1 MSFKE
6 LKLSSEILE
15 SIEKKG
21 YDEASPIQKKAIPLI
36 LAGHDLLAGAQ
47 TGTGKTAAF
56 SLPILDK
63 MNASKVT
70 GERRK
75 IKTLILTP
83 TRELAV
89 QVAENVKDYGVNLH
103 FKTETIF
110 GGANINV
117 QKSKLR
123 RGIDIVVATPGRL
136 LDHLQQQTI
145 NLKNVETFVLDEA
158 DRMLDMGFIKDIEKI
173 INHLPKEKQTLLF
186 SATFP
191 KEIKSLASSLLQ
203 NPKEVQIAERNAVAD
218 KVTQCVYPVD
228 KERKAALLGH
238 SIKEENWY
246 QVLVFTRTKRGAD
259 KLTKVLN
266 KHDIKADAFHG
277 NKSQAARTK
286 ALENFKAE
294 KTQVLVAT
302 DIAARGIDISLLPQV
317 VNYDLPYLP
326 EDYIH
331 RIGRTARAGQEGRAI
346 SLVSADEVKMLH
358 AIEKLLKFSLPR
370 NIIEGFEPTQELKL
384 APSKPKSNRRKR
396 VNKNKSFNSK
406 RKNNWKQGNSNQKGQ
421 SNTRRKNKD
430 SSKKNKNF

>member
-63 MNASKVT
+63 MNTAKVV
-70 GERRK
+70 GEKRK
-75 IKTLILTP
+75 IRTLIITP

-89 QVAENVKDYGVNLH
+89 QVAENIKVYGANLH

-136 LDHLQQQTI
+136 LDHLQHQTI
-145 NLKNVETFVLDEA
+145 SLKNVETFVLDEA
-158 DRMLDMGFIKDIEKI
+158 DRMLDMGFIKDLEKI
-173 INHLPKEKQTLLF
+173 INHLPKVKQTLLF

-191 KEIKSLASSLLQ
+191 KEIKSLANSLLQ

-218 KVTQCVYPVD
+218 KVTQFIYPVD

-238 SIKEENWY
+238 LIKKENWY
-246 QVLVFTRTKRGAD
+246 QALVFTRTKRGAD
-259 KLTKVLN
+259 KLTKVLK

-277 NKSQAARTK
+277 NKSQGARTK

-302 DIAARGIDISLLPQV
+302 DIAARGIDITHLPQV

-358 AIEKLLKFSLPR
+358 TIEKLLKFTLTR
-370 NIIEGFEPTQELKL
+370 NIIEGFEPTQELKVV
-384 APSKPKSNRRKR
+384 PSKPKSNKR
-396 VNKNKSFNSK
+396 NRGNKNRSFNSQNK
-406 RKNNWKQGNSNQKGQ
+406 KHWKKGSSNPRGQ
-421 SNTRRKNKD
+421 SNTRRKK
-430 SSKKNKNF
+430 

>member
-1 MSFKE
+1 M
-6 LKLSSEILE
+6 
-15 SIEKKG
+15 
-21 YDEASPIQKKAIPLI
+21 
-36 LAGHDLLAGAQ
+36 AGHDLLAGAQ

-63 MNASKVT
+63 MNTAKVV
-70 GERRK
+70 GEKRK
-75 IKTLILTP
+75 IRTLIITP

-89 QVAENVKDYGVNLH
+89 QVAENIKVYGANLH

-136 LDHLQQQTI
+136 LDHLQHQTI
-145 NLKNVETFVLDEA
+145 NLKNVETFVIDEA
-158 DRMLDMGFIKDIEKI
+158 DRMLDMGFIKDLEKI
-173 INHLPKEKQTLLF
+173 INHLPKVKQTLLF

-191 KEIKSLASSLLQ
+191 KEIKSLANSLLQ

-238 SIKEENWY
+238 LIKKENWY

-259 KLTKVLN
+259 KLTKVL
-266 KHDIKADAFHG
+266 KKYGIEADAFHG
-277 NKSQAARTK
+277 NKSQGARTK

-302 DIAARGIDISLLPQV
+302 DIAARGIDITLLPQV

-358 AIEKLLKFSLPR
+358 AIEKLLKFTLTR
-370 NIIEGFEPTQELKL
+370 NIIEGFEPTQELKVV
-384 APSKPKSNRRKR
+384 PSKPKSNKR
-396 VNKNKSFNSK
+396 NRGNKNRSFNSQNK
-406 RKNNWKQGNSNQKGQ
+406 KHWKKGSSNPRGQ
-421 SNTRRKNKD
+421 SNTRRKK
-430 SSKKNKNF
+430 

>member
-6 LKLSSEILE
+6 LKLSSEILKTVE
-15 SIEKKG
+15 EKG
-21 YDEASPIQKKAIPLI
+21 YTEASPIQKKAIPLI
-36 LAGHDLLAGAQ
+36 LEGHDLLAGAQ

-56 SLPILDK
+56 SLPILDR
-63 MNASKVT
+63 MYSSKGT
-70 GERRK
+70 GEKRK
-75 IKTLILTP
+75 IRSLILTP

-89 QVAENVKDYGVNLH
+89 QVTDNVRDYGANLH

-136 LDHLQQQTI
+136 LDHLQQKTI
-145 NLKNVETFVLDEA
+145 NLRDVEIFVLDEA

-173 INHLPKEKQTLLF
+173 IKYLPKERQTLLF

-191 KEIKSLASSLLQ
+191 KEIKALANNLLN

-218 KVTQCVYPVD
+218 KVSQCVYPVD

-266 KHDIKADAFHG
+266 SHDIKADAFHG
-277 NKSQAARTK
+277 NKSQGARTK
-286 ALENFKAE
+286 ALDNFKAE

-302 DIAARGIDISLLPQV
+302 DIAARGIDINLLPQV

-358 AIEKLLKFSLPR
+358 AIEKLLKFTLPR
-370 NIIEGFEPTQELKL
+370 TIIEGFEPTHELQS
-384 APSKPKSNRRKR
+384 APSKPKSNKRKR
-396 VNKNKSFNSK
+396 PNKNRSFDSQK
-406 RKNNWKQGNSNQKGQ
+406 KKNWKPRSSNQKGQ

-430 SSKKNKNF
+430 

>member
-6 LKLSSEILE
+6 LKLSPEILK
-15 SIEKKG
+15 SIEEKG
-21 YDEASPIQKKAIPLI
+21 YDKASPIQKKAIPLI
-36 LAGHDLLAGAQ
+36 LEGHDLLAGAQ

-63 MNASKVT
+63 MNVFKRIGKKRT
-70 GERRK
+70 IR
-75 IKTLILTP
+75 TLILTP

-89 QVAENVKDYGVNLH
+89 QVAENVRDYGSNLH

-110 GGANINV
+110 GGASIHI
-117 QKSKLR
+117 QKSKLKK
-123 RGIDIVVATPGRL
+123 GIDIVVATPGRL

-145 NLKNVETFVLDEA
+145 NLQNVEIFVLDEA
-158 DRMLDMGFIKDIEKI
+158 DRMLDMGFIKDIKKI
-173 INHLPKEKQTLLF
+173 IKYLPKEKQTLLF

-191 KEIKSLASSLLQ
+191 KEIKSLANGLLQ

-238 SIKEENWY
+238 SIKKENWY

-259 KLTKVLN
+259 KLAKVLN
-266 KHDIKADAFHG
+266 KNDIKADAFHG
-277 NKSQAARTK
+277 NKSQGARTK

-302 DIAARGIDISLLPQV
+302 DIAARGIDINLLPQV

-346 SLVSADEVKMLH
+346 SLVSADEFKMLH
-358 AIEKLLKFSLPR
+358 SIEKLLKFNLPR
-370 NIIEGFEPTQELKL
+370 TIIEGFEPVQELKI
-384 APSKPKSNRRKR
+384 ASSKPKPNRRKR
-396 VNKNKSFNSK
+396 PNKKSSFNAK
-406 RKNNWKQGNSNQKGQ
+406 KMKNWKQASSNQKGQ
-421 SNTRRKNKD
+421 RNTRRKNREK
-430 SSKKNKNF
+430 

>member
-6 LKLSSEILE
+6 LNLSIEILK
-15 SIEKKG
+15 SIEEKG
-21 YDEASPIQKKAIPLI
+21 YVEASPIQKKAIPLI
-36 LAGHDLLAGAQ
+36 LEGHDLLAGAQ

-56 SLPILDK
+56 SLPILNK
-63 MNASKVT
+63 IFLSKKHDHQ
-70 GERRK
+70 RK
-75 IKTLILTP
+75 VKSLILTP

-89 QVAENVKDYGVNLH
+89 QVADDIRDYAVNLNL
-103 FKTETIF
+103 KIETIF

-117 QKSKLR
+117 QKSKLK
-123 RGIDIVVATPGRL
+123 RGVDIVVATPGRL
-136 LDHLQQQTI
+136 LDHLQQKTI
-145 NLKNVETFVLDEA
+145 NLKDLDIFVLDEA

-173 INHLPKEKQTLLF
+173 SKYLPKIKQTLLF

-191 KEIKSLASSLLQ
+191 NEIKSLANSILHK
-203 NPKEVQIAERNAVAD
+203 PKEVQIAERNAVAD
-218 KVTQCVYPVD
+218 KVSQCVYPVD
-228 KERKAALLGH
+228 KERKAALLGY

-246 QVLVFTRTKRGAD
+246 QVLVFTRTKRGAN

-266 KHDIKADAFHG
+266 NHEIKADAFHG
-277 NKSQAARTK
+277 NKSQGARTK
-286 ALENFKAE
+286 ALENFKAK

-302 DIAARGIDISLLPQV
+302 DIAARGLDINLLPQV

-370 NIIEGFEPTQELKL
+370 IVIEGFEPTQVLKTE
-384 APSKPKSNRRKR
+384 PSKPKSKRKR
-396 VNKNKSFNSK
+396 AKKNRSFDSQK
-406 RKNNWKQGNSNQKGQ
+406 KKNWKPRSSNQKKAEKYQ
-421 SNTRRKNKD
+421 
-430 SSKKNKNF
+430 KKK

>member
-6 LKLSSEILE
+6 LNLSIEILK
-15 SIEKKG
+15 SIEEKG
-21 YDEASPIQKKAIPLI
+21 YVEASPIQKKAIPLI
-36 LAGHDLLAGAQ
+36 LEGHDLLAGAQ

-56 SLPILDK
+56 SLPILNK
-63 MNASKVT
+63 IFLSKKNDQQ
-70 GERRK
+70 RK
-75 IKTLILTP
+75 VKSLILTP

-89 QVAENVKDYGVNLH
+89 QVADNIRNYGVNLN
-103 FKTETIF
+103 FKIETIF

-117 QKSKLR
+117 QKSRLK
-123 RGIDIVVATPGRL
+123 RGVDIVVATPGRL
-136 LDHLQQQTI
+136 LDHLQKKTI
-145 NLKNVETFVLDEA
+145 NLKDLDIFVLDEA

-173 INHLPKEKQTLLF
+173 SKYLPKIKQTLLF

-191 KEIKSLASSLLQ
+191 NEIKTLANSILHK
-203 NPKEVQIAERNAVAD
+203 PKEVQIAERNTVAD
-218 KVTQCVYPVD
+218 KITQCIYPVD
-228 KERKAALLGH
+228 KERKAALLGY
-238 SIKEENWY
+238 SIKEENWH
-246 QVLVFTRTKRGAD
+246 QVLVFTRTKRGAN

-266 KHDIKADAFHG
+266 NHDIKADAFHG
-277 NKSQAARTK
+277 NKSQGARTK
-286 ALENFKAE
+286 ALENFKAK

-302 DIAARGIDISLLPQV
+302 DIAARGLDINLLPQV

-370 NIIEGFEPTQELKL
+370 NTIEGFEPTQELKL

-406 RKNNWKQGNSNQKGQ
+406 KKNNWKQGNSNQKGQ

-430 SSKKNKNF
+430 S

>member
-63 MNASKVT
+63 MNTAKVV
-70 GERRK
+70 GEKRK
-75 IKTLILTP
+75 IRTLIITP
-83 TRELAV
+83 TRELAI
-89 QVAENVKDYGVNLH
+89 QVAENIKVYGANLH

-136 LDHLQQQTI
+136 LDHLQHQTI

-158 DRMLDMGFIKDIEKI
+158 DRMLDMGFIKDLEKI
-173 INHLPKEKQTLLF
+173 INHLPKVKQTLLF

-191 KEIKSLASSLLQ
+191 KEIKSLANSLLQ

-218 KVTQCVYPVD
+218 KVTQCVCPVD

-238 SIKEENWY
+238 LIKKENWY

-259 KLTKVLN
+259 KLTKVLK

-277 NKSQAARTK
+277 NKSQGARTK
-286 ALENFKAE
+286 ALENFKEE

-302 DIAARGIDISLLPQV
+302 DIAARGIDITLLPQV

-358 AIEKLLKFSLPR
+358 TIEKLLKFTLTR
-370 NIIEGFEPTQELKL
+370 NIIEGFEPTEELKVV
-384 APSKPKSNRRKR
+384 PSKPKSNRRKR
-396 VNKNKSFNSK
+396 GNKNRSLNSQNK
-406 RKNNWKQGNSNQKGQ
+406 KHWKEGSSNPRGQ
-421 SNTRRKNKD
+421 SNTRRKK
-430 SSKKNKNF
+430 

>member
-63 MNASKVT
+63 MNTAKVV
-70 GERRK
+70 GEKRK
-75 IKTLILTP
+75 IRTLIITP

-89 QVAENVKDYGVNLH
+89 QVAENIKVYGANLH

-136 LDHLQQQTI
+136 LDHLQHQTI
-145 NLKNVETFVLDEA
+145 NLKNVETFVIDEA
-158 DRMLDMGFIKDIEKI
+158 DRMLDMGFIKDLEKI
-173 INHLPKEKQTLLF
+173 INHLPKVKQTLLF

-191 KEIKSLASSLLQ
+191 KEIKSLANSLLQ

-238 SIKEENWY
+238 LIKKENWY

-259 KLTKVLN
+259 KLTKVL
-266 KHDIKADAFHG
+266 KKYGIEADAFHG
-277 NKSQAARTK
+277 NKSQGARTK

-302 DIAARGIDISLLPQV
+302 DIAARGIDITHLPQV

-358 AIEKLLKFSLPR
+358 TIEKLLKFTLTR
-370 NIIEGFEPTQELKL
+370 NIIEGFEPTQELKVV
-384 APSKPKSNRRKR
+384 PSKPKSNKR
-396 VNKNKSFNSK
+396 NRGNKNRSFNSQNK
-406 RKNNWKQGNSNQKGQ
+406 KHWKKGSSNPRGQ
-421 SNTRRKNKD
+421 SNTRRKK
-430 SSKKNKNF
+430 

>member
-63 MNASKVT
+63 MNTAKVV
-70 GERRK
+70 GEKRK
-75 IKTLILTP
+75 IRTLIITP
-83 TRELAV
+83 TRELAI
-89 QVAENVKDYGVNLH
+89 QVAENIKVYGANLH

-136 LDHLQQQTI
+136 LDHLQHQTI

-158 DRMLDMGFIKDIEKI
+158 DRMLDMGFIKDLEKI
-173 INHLPKEKQTLLF
+173 INHLPKVKQTLLF

-191 KEIKSLASSLLQ
+191 KEIKSLANSLLQ

-218 KVTQCVYPVD
+218 KVIQCVYPVD

-238 SIKEENWY
+238 LIKKENWY

-259 KLTKVLN
+259 KLTKVLK

-277 NKSQAARTK
+277 NKSQGARTK

-302 DIAARGIDISLLPQV
+302 DIAARGIDITLLPQV

-358 AIEKLLKFSLPR
+358 TIEKLLKFTLTR
-370 NIIEGFEPTQELKL
+370 NIIEGFEPTQELKVV
-384 APSKPKSNRRKR
+384 PSKPKSNRRKR
-396 VNKNKSFNSK
+396 GNKNRSFNSQNK
-406 RKNNWKQGNSNQKGQ
+406 KHWKEGSSNPRGQ
-421 SNTRRKNKD
+421 SNTRRKK
-430 SSKKNKNF
+430 

>member
-21 YDEASPIQKKAIPLI
+21 YDEASPIQKEAIPLI

-63 MNASKVT
+63 MNAAKVV
-70 GERRK
+70 GEKRK
-75 IKTLILTP
+75 IRTLIITP

-89 QVAENVKDYGVNLH
+89 QVAENIKVYGANLH

-136 LDHLQQQTI
+136 LDHLQHQTI
-145 NLKNVETFVLDEA
+145 SLKNVETFVLDEA
-158 DRMLDMGFIKDIEKI
+158 DRMLDMGFIKDLEKI
-173 INHLPKEKQTLLF
+173 INHLPKVKQTLLF

-191 KEIKSLASSLLQ
+191 KEIKSLANSLLQ

-218 KVTQCVYPVD
+218 KVTQFIYPVD

-238 SIKEENWY
+238 LIKKENWY

-259 KLTKVLN
+259 KLTKVLK
-266 KHDIKADAFHG
+266 KHGIEADAFHG
-277 NKSQAARTK
+277 NKSQGARTK

-302 DIAARGIDISLLPQV
+302 DIAARGIDITLLPQV

-358 AIEKLLKFSLPR
+358 AIEKLLKFTLTR
-370 NIIEGFEPTQELKL
+370 NIIEGFEPTQELKVV
-384 APSKPKSNRRKR
+384 PSKPKSNRKKR
-396 VNKNKSFNSK
+396 GNKNRSFNSQNK
-406 RKNNWKQGNSNQKGQ
+406 KHRKEGSSNPRGQ
-421 SNTRRKNKD
+421 SNTRRKK
-430 SSKKNKNF
+430 

>member
-6 LKLSSEILE
+6 LKLSSEILK
-15 SIEKKG
+15 SIEEKG

-63 MNASKVT
+63 MNTSKVV
-70 GERRK
+70 GEKRK
-75 IKTLILTP
+75 IRTLIITP
-83 TRELAV
+83 TRELAI
-89 QVAENVKDYGVNLH
+89 QVAENIKVYGANLN

-136 LDHLQQQTI
+136 LDHLQHQTI

-158 DRMLDMGFIKDIEKI
+158 DRMLDMGFIKDLEKI
-173 INHLPKEKQTLLF
+173 INHLPKVKQTLLF

-191 KEIKSLASSLLQ
+191 KEIKSLANSLLQ

-238 SIKEENWY
+238 LIKKENWY

-259 KLTKVLN
+259 KLTKVLK

-277 NKSQAARTK
+277 NKSQGARTK

-302 DIAARGIDISLLPQV
+302 DIAARGIDITLLPQV

-331 RIGRTARAGQEGRAI
+331 RIGRTSRAGQ
-346 SLVSADEVKMLH
+346 
-358 AIEKLLKFSLPR
+358 
-370 NIIEGFEPTQELKL
+370 
-384 APSKPKSNRRKR
+384 
-396 VNKNKSFNSK
+396 
-406 RKNNWKQGNSNQKGQ
+406 
-421 SNTRRKNKD
+421 
-430 SSKKNKNF
+430 

>member
-63 MNASKVT
+63 MNTAKVV
-70 GERRK
+70 GEKRK
-75 IKTLILTP
+75 IRTLIITP

-89 QVAENVKDYGVNLH
+89 QVAENIKVYGANLH

-136 LDHLQQQTI
+136 LDHLQHQTI
-145 NLKNVETFVLDEA
+145 NLKNVETFVIDEA
-158 DRMLDMGFIKDIEKI
+158 DRMLDMGFIKDLEKI
-173 INHLPKEKQTLLF
+173 INHLPKVKQTLLF

-191 KEIKSLASSLLQ
+191 KEIKSLANSLLQ

-218 KVTQCVYPVD
+218 KVTQFIYPVD

-238 SIKEENWY
+238 LIKKENWY
-246 QVLVFTRTKRGAD
+246 QALVFTRTKRGAD
-259 KLTKVLN
+259 KLTKVLK

-277 NKSQAARTK
+277 NKSQGARTK

-302 DIAARGIDISLLPQV
+302 DIAARGIDITHLPQV

-358 AIEKLLKFSLPR
+358 TIEKLLKFTLTR
-370 NIIEGFEPTQELKL
+370 NIIEGFEPTQELKVV
-384 APSKPKSNRRKR
+384 PSKPKSNRRKR
-396 VNKNKSFNSK
+396 VNKNRSFNSQNK
-406 RKNNWKQGNSNQKGQ
+406 KHRKEGSSNPRGQ
-421 SNTRRKNKD
+421 SNTRRKK
-430 SSKKNKNF
+430 

>member
-6 LKLSSEILE
+6 LKLSPEIIK
-15 SIEKKG
+15 SIEEKG
-21 YDEASPIQKKAIPLI
+21 YEEASPIQKKAIPII
-36 LAGHDLLAGAQ
+36 LTGHDLIAGSQ

-56 SLPILDK
+56 SLPILDR
-63 MNASKVT
+63 MNASKVID
-70 GERRK
+70 EKRK
-75 IKTLILTP
+75 IRTLILTP

-89 QVAENVKDYGVNLH
+89 QVAENIRDYGANLD

-145 NLKNVETFVLDEA
+145 NLKNVEIFVLDEA

-173 INHLPKEKQTLLF
+173 IKYLPKDKQTLLF

-191 KEIKSLASSLLQ
+191 KEIKSLANSLLQ
-203 NPKEVQIAERNAVAD
+203 NPREVQIAERNAVAD
-218 KVTQCVYPVD
+218 KVTQYIYPVD
-228 KERKAALLGH
+228 KDRKSALLGH
-238 SIKEENWY
+238 LIKEENWY
-246 QVLVFTRTKRGAD
+246 QVLVFTRTKRGAN

-266 KHDIKADAFHG
+266 KHNIKADAFHG
-277 NKSQAARTK
+277 NKSQAARIK

-346 SLVSADEVKMLH
+346 SLVSSDEVKMLH
-358 AIEKLLKFSLPR
+358 AIEKLLKFNLPR

-384 APSKPKSNRRKR
+384 ESLKPKSNRRKR
-396 VNKNKSFNSK
+396 PNKKRSFDSFK
-406 RKNNWKQGNSNQKGQ
+406 KKNLGNSSQQKNQRNK
-421 SNTRRKNKD
+421 RRTNKD
-430 SSKKNKNF
+430 K

>member
-21 YDEASPIQKKAIPLI
+21 YDEASPIQKEAIPLI

-63 MNASKVT
+63 MNTAKVV
-70 GERRK
+70 GEKRK
-75 IKTLILTP
+75 IRTLIITP

-89 QVAENVKDYGVNLH
+89 QVAENIKVYGANLH

-136 LDHLQQQTI
+136 LDHLQHQTI
-145 NLKNVETFVLDEA
+145 NLKNVETFVIDEA
-158 DRMLDMGFIKDIEKI
+158 DRMLDMGFIKDLEKI
-173 INHLPKEKQTLLF
+173 INHLPKVKQTLLF

-191 KEIKSLASSLLQ
+191 KEIKSLANSLLQ

-218 KVTQCVYPVD
+218 KVTQFIYPVD

-238 SIKEENWY
+238 LIKKENWY
-246 QVLVFTRTKRGAD
+246 QALVFTRTKRGAD
-259 KLTKVLN
+259 KLTKVL
-266 KHDIKADAFHG
+266 KQHDIKADAFHG
-277 NKSQAARTK
+277 NKSQGARTK

-302 DIAARGIDISLLPQV
+302 DIAARGIDITHLPQV

-358 AIEKLLKFSLPR
+358 AIEKLLKFTLTR
-370 NIIEGFEPTQELKL
+370 NIIEGFEPTQELKVV
-384 APSKPKSNRRKR
+384 PSKPKSNRRKR
-396 VNKNKSFNSK
+396 GNKNRSFNSQNK
-406 RKNNWKQGNSNQKGQ
+406 KHWKEGSSNPRGQ
-421 SNTRRKNKD
+421 SNTRRKK
-430 SSKKNKNF
+430 

>member
-6 LKLSSEILE
+6 LKLSPEILK
-15 SIEKKG
+15 SIEEKG
-21 YDEASPIQKKAIPLI
+21 YEEASPIQKKAIPLI
-36 LAGHDLLAGAQ
+36 LEGYDLLAGAQ

-63 MNASKVT
+63 LHSSKGT
-70 GERRK
+70 GEKRK
-75 IKTLILTP
+75 IRCLILTP

-89 QVAENVKDYGVNLH
+89 QVADNVRDYGVNLN
-103 FKTETIF
+103 FKIETIF

-136 LDHLQQQTI
+136 LDHLQQKTI
-145 NLKNVETFVLDEA
+145 NLRDIEIFVLDEA

-173 INHLPKEKQTLLF
+173 IKHLPKEKQTLLF

-191 KEIKSLASSLLQ
+191 KEIKSLANSLLN

-218 KVTQCVYPVD
+218 KVSQSVYPVD
-228 KERKAALLGH
+228 KERKAALLGY

-266 KHDIKADAFHG
+266 SHDIKADAFHG
-277 NKSQAARTK
+277 NKSQGARTK

-302 DIAARGIDISLLPQV
+302 DIAARGIDINLLPQV

-358 AIEKLLKFSLPR
+358 AIEKLLKFTLPR
-370 NIIEGFEPTQELKL
+370 TIIEGFEPTQELKI
-384 APSKPKSNRRKR
+384 APPKSQPNKRKR
-396 VNKNKSFNSK
+396 PNKNRSFDSQKKKRWSSKNS
-406 RKNNWKQGNSNQKGQ
+406 QQKGQ
-421 SNTRRKNKD
+421 GNTRRKNKD
-430 SSKKNKNF
+430 SSKKNKDF